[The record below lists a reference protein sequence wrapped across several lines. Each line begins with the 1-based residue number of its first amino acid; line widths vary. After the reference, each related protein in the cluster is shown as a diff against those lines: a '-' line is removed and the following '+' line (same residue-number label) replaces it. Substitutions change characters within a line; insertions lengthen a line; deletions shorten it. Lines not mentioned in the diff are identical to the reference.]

1 MFVCGERERE
11 RPWGMLTVKDAA
23 SRLPR
28 CARRTGSETE
38 KAVAE
43 FICMQ
48 AVAKKRIPN
57 TRRMRTV

>member
-1 MFVCGERERE
+1 
-11 RPWGMLTVKDAA
+11 MLTVKDAA